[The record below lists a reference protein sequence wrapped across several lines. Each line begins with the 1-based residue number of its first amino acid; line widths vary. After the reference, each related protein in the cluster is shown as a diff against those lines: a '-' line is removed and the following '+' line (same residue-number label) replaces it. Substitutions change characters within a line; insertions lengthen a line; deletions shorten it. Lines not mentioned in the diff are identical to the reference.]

1 MITSN
6 YSMDNLGSKMSNV
19 IYPKTSMED
28 LNNCSNICFE
38 SNDGKSCDCITETEH
53 KKGKDVY
60 LMTAKGVII
69 YHQKPCNKNRP
80 SSLMFDGIK
89 LVRVAK
95 PNKNWSWCEN
105 SKPTQDGNR
114 TRCGMAIRNEHQKPA
129 QKKLTHEQMF
139 GKMRIYQGSIPIA
152 SPDIE
157 AVIRWQAS
165 KARGKYDEEVKA
177 RASSSSTVKRE
188 RVQRAKWLPPQD
200 IGESINQEVN

>member
-6 YSMDNLGSKMSNV
+6 YSMDNLGSKISNV
-19 IYPKTSMED
+19 IYPKTSEEK
-28 LNNCSNICFE
+28 LNDCSDICYE
-38 SNDGKSCDCITETEH
+38 SNDGKSCDCITEEEH

-69 YHQKPCNKNRP
+69 YHKKPCNKNRP

-95 PNKNWSWCEN
+95 PNKNWSWCKN
-105 SKPTQDGNR
+105 SKLRYDDEFSTWIR

-139 GKMRIYQGSIPIA
+139 GKMRIYLGDIPKP
-152 SPDIE
+152 SPDVE
-157 AVIRWQAS
+157 AVIRWQARLV
-165 KARGKYDEEVKA
+165 RGKYDEEK
-177 RASSSSTVKRE
+177 SSSTFNYHVNDVSCNTGRLQ
-188 RVQRAKWLPPQD
+188 RVNKGVIL
-200 IGESINQEVN
+200 